1 MTDQSLNSL
10 VAWDAWRE
18 LVALSPARIGLG
30 RAGAGVR
37 TEVHLAFQAAH
48 AAARDAVH
56 VAWDPSDFDVF
67 DVVEVRSCA
76 ADRQTYLLRPDLG
89 RRLAD
94 AAALEARR
102 ADWDVVVVVTNGL
115 STEAVQRHGVGLV
128 QALMRAFA
136 AMGLRVAPVVLVP
149 EGRVA
154 LSDDVG
160 RAIGAR
166 VVVMVVGERPGLS
179 ASDSLGLYLT
189 YVAVE
194 ARSDAD
200 RNCISNIHPPA
211 GLDYAQG
218 AAKCAWLVE
227 QALLRGYTGVRLK
240 DESPPGLSL
249 GTAAEG
255 NTATLTNASAEEA

>member
-1 MTDQSLNSL
+1 MTDKDLT
-10 VAWDAWRE
+10 AWDAWRE

-56 VAWDPSDFDVF
+56 VAWDPSDMRVF
-67 DVVEVRSCA
+67 DGVEVRSCA
-76 ADRQTYLLRPDLG
+76 PDRQTYLLRPDLG

-94 AAALEARR
+94 ASALEARR
-102 ADWDVVVVVTNGL
+102 GDWDVVVVVTNGL

-128 QALMRAFA
+128 KALLQAFERMR
-136 AMGLRVAPVVLVP
+136 LKVAPVVLVP

-179 ASDSLGLYLT
+179 ASDSLGIYLT
-189 YVAVE
+189 WVGPGPL
-194 ARSDAD
+194 SDAD
-200 RNCISNIHPPA
+200 RNCISNVHPPA

-218 AAKCAWLVE
+218 AAKCAWLVQE
-227 QALLRGYTGVRLK
+227 ALARGYTGVRLK
-240 DESPPGLSL
+240 DESPAGL
-249 GTAAEG
+249 
-255 NTATLTNASAEEA
+255 TLAASAEEA

>member
-1 MTDQSLNSL
+1 MTGKDIA
-10 VAWDAWRE
+10 AWDAWRE

-56 VAWDPSDFDVF
+56 VAWDPADMRVF
-67 DVVEVRSCA
+67 EVIEVRSCA
-76 ADRQTYLLRPDLG
+76 IDRQTYLLRPDLG

-94 AAALEARR
+94 ASALEARR
-102 ADWDVVVVVTNGL
+102 DAWDVVVVVTNGL

-128 QALMRAFA
+128 QALLAAFA
-136 AMGLRVAPVVLVP
+136 SLQLKVAPVVLVP

-154 LSDDVG
+154 LSDGVG
-160 RAIGAR
+160 QAIGAR

-179 ASDSLGLYLT
+179 ASDSLGMYLT
-189 YVAVE
+189 FVGDGP
-194 ARSDAD
+194 RSDAD
-200 RNCISNIHPPA
+200 RNCISNIRPG
-211 GLDYAQG
+211 GLEVAAA

-227 QALLRGYTGVRLK
+227 QALTRGYTGVRLK

-249 GTAAEG
+249 
-255 NTATLTNASAEEA
+255 ASASPEEA